1 MGEARRQI
9 ASTQPPKTIIP
20 KNPLTDRITK
30 DVTKSVKEK
39 YYRQVDEYELPV
51 MLCFVGGGIFTVL
64 GIVLVALS
72 RKK

>member
-1 MGEARRQI
+1 
-9 ASTQPPKTIIP
+9 
-20 KNPLTDRITK
+20 DRITK

-51 MLCFVGGGIFTVL
+51 MLCFIGGGIFTVL
-64 GIVLVALS
+64 GIVLVAIS